1 MQINY
6 IIRHCELCDCTPAD
20 KPWASDEQANSVGR
34 SELCKE
40 RCRKL
45 GGDAPD
51 DMEDILEA
59 IKDKVSPC
67 YIATMAYGNI
77 EHPQVIELR
86 RFRDEKLQA
95 VLLGKAFIRFYYK
108 FSPLLVEKLKNKRFI
123 HKIIRGTLDAF
134 IKMLSKVK

>member
-1 MQINY
+1 MTQY
-6 IIRHCELCDCTPAD
+6 LIRYCELCDCTRSD

-40 RCRKL
+40 CCRKL

-86 RFRDEKLQA
+86 RFRDEKLQTT
-95 VLLGKAFIRFYYK
+95 LLGKAFIRFYYK
-108 FSPLLVEKLKNKRFI
+108 FSPILVEKLKNKRFI